1 MDQLSEGTTAI
12 LCSYGYDP
20 AYVQKVYKR
29 SVSQRSL
36 ALQLEKAVHTE
47 VCRLLAGAKLR
58 VPKLRVPKLLNTDGL
73 VMERVDVEKPL
84 WQPEV
89 WDLLKP
95 EMQDN
100 YIEILAHALNV
111 LGMHGYVMK
120 DVEVYLQPDNTLVM
134 LDFGQVGK
142 IQGPAQRR
150 LETAAMVPPSSVGR
164 LEMIWGALAC

>member
-1 MDQLSEGTTAI
+1 MDQLSEGATSI
-12 LCSYGYDP
+12 LCCYGYDP

-47 VCRLLAGAKLR
+47 VLRLLAGA
-58 VPKLRVPKLLNTDGL
+58 KLRVPKLLNTDGL
-73 VMERVDVEKPL
+73 VMERVDVKKPL

-100 YIEILAHALNV
+100 FIEILVHALNV

-120 DVEVYLQPDNTLVM
+120 DVEVYLQPDDTLVM
-134 LDFGQVGK
+134 LDFGQAGK

-150 LETAAMVPPSSVGR
+150 LESAAMVPPSSVAR
-164 LEMIWGALAC
+164 LEMVWGALAC